1 MENNIVFPTKSSK
14 ILPRVNFES
23 QTFILSRGVKIY
35 SETREW
41 ERKKNACVL
50 WVAVGL
56 FIWEDIASAPKSL
69 GAYKCDVFVKQQK
82 VQRKERAWRDRE
94 TEAKRK
100 KMTSKQLER
109 QK

>member
-1 MENNIVFPTKSSK
+1 M
-14 ILPRVNFES
+14 
-23 QTFILSRGVKIY
+23 
-35 SETREW
+35 
-41 ERKKNACVL
+41 
-50 WVAVGL
+50 